1 MSEAP
6 VQAIRRRHTSL
17 SPVWIVPFVAL
28 LIGLWLVYDNIQRR
42 GPLITL
48 TIDDAEGLEAGN
60 TQIRLHN
67 VEVGRVESLTLT
79 EDLSHILV
87 SARMS
92 PDAERM
98 LAEDTVFWVVKP
110 RIGREGISGLGTVL
124 SGAYIELLPGSSDL
138 SSRHFNIQSQ
148 PPPASSNTPGLRIR
162 LLSELGSS
170 LRVGDPVSYQG
181 FTVGRIEE
189 AVFEPASRQMRH
201 VMFIESPYDTLI
213 TANTRFWKSSGI
225 DLQLDTQGI
234 RLGIDSLEALLMGG
248 ATFGYLDDDN
258 SGDRVA
264 QESLFSLFPN
274 QESAMQAGFDQYL
287 EYVLLIDNT
296 VRGLAAGA
304 PVEYRGVRVGTVAAV
319 PWNFSVPDP
328 GLTQPFAIPVLM
340 RLEPQRFED
349 RPSDIGSDLT
359 VWSNRFE
366 ALFEQGLRANLK
378 TGNLL
383 TGALYVDLGMHPE
396 LAGSHVASS
405 FANHAV
411 FPSTSSGL
419 AQIEGQITALLDKLN
434 ALQVE
439 PLLAQFED
447 SLVTARALLA
457 ELHELGASLRSLSEA
472 PETRALP
479 GNLQDTL
486 ADLRTTL
493 AGLAPDSQAYSDL
506 GNSLQGVER
515 LLRELQPLLRTLDE
529 QPNALLFNRRLGEDP
544 QPRSAP

>member
-6 VQAIRRRHTSL
+6 LQAVRRRQTSL
-17 SPVWIVPFVAL
+17 SPVWIVPVVAL
-28 LIGLWLVYDNIQRR
+28 LIGLWLVYDNVQRR

-48 TIDDAEGLEAGN
+48 TIDDAEGLQAGN

-67 VEVGRVESLTLT
+67 VDVGRVESLTLT

-98 LAEDTVFWVVKP
+98 LAEDTIFWVVKP

-124 SGAYIELLPGSSDL
+124 SGAYIELLPGTSDRIA
-138 SSRHFNIQSQ
+138 RHFSIQSQ
-148 PPPASSNTPGLRIR
+148 PPPASSGAFGLRVHV
-162 LLSELGSS
+162 LSELGNS
-170 LRVGDPVSYQG
+170 LRIGDPVSYQG
-181 FTVGRIEE
+181 FVVGRVEVAE
-189 AVFEPASRQMRH
+189 FDPANRQMHH
-201 VMFIESPYDTLI
+201 VLFIENPYDSLI
-213 TANTRFWKSSGI
+213 TANTRFWKASGF
-225 DLQLDTQGI
+225 DLRLDAQGI

-248 ATFGYLDDDN
+248 ATFGYLSDDS
-258 SGDRVA
+258 SGERVA
-264 QESLFSLFPN
+264 QESQFTLFPD
-274 QESAMQAGFDQYL
+274 QDSALQAGFDQYL

-304 PVEYRGVRVGTVAAV
+304 PVEYQGVRVGTVAAV
-319 PWNFSVPDP
+319 PWNFSMPDP
-328 GLTQPFAIPVLM
+328 GLTQAFSIPVLI
-340 RLEPQRFED
+340 RLEPQRF
-349 RPSDIGSDLT
+349 DLRASNA
-359 VWSNRFE
+359 VGDVAAWSRRFE
-366 ALFEQGLRANLK
+366 ALFEQGLRATLK
-378 TGNLL
+378 TGSLL
-383 TGALYVDLGMHPE
+383 TGALYVDLGMHSE
-396 LAGSHVASS
+396 LANSHVASS
-405 FANHAV
+405 FGSHAV

-447 SLVTARALLA
+447 SLGVARDLLT

-486 ADLRTTL
+486 SDLRATL
-493 AGLAPDSQAYSDL
+493 AGLAPGSPAYSDL
-506 GNSLQGVER
+506 SSSLQGVER
-515 LLRELQPLLRTLDE
+515 LLRDLQPLLRTLDE
-529 QPNALLFNRRLGEDP
+529 QPNALLFNRRFGEDP